1 MSTTAAYVGDVH
13 PILFVGCPMWAHRP
27 WVGRSLP
34 TDTVSGRELHA
45 YSRLLNA
52 VEGNTTFY
60 ASPTPASVRRWAD
73 QADPGFRFVFKVP
86 RTITHDRRLRDVD
99 HLLTPF
105 LTLLEPLAPVIGA
118 LTFQLPASFAPIDL
132 PVLDSLLGQLPRD
145 PWRWSVELRHPAF
158 FEFPDR
164 DIADALLGRHS
175 VERVLLD
182 SRPLYARPPMSEAGR
197 QTWGKKPRIPALT
210 DAITDEPI
218 VRIIGSDHPDV
229 TMAGLRDWHPIVADW
244 LRDGRYPTVFVHTP
258 DNLDAPDL
266 ARGFHDAVR
275 QLVPNLAPLPD
286 PLPVGTAE
294 QGSLF

>member
-1 MSTTAAYVGDVH
+1 
-13 PILFVGCPMWAHRP
+13 
-27 WVGRSLP
+27 
-34 TDTVSGRELHA
+34 
-45 YSRLLNA
+45 LLNA

-60 ASPTPASVRRWAD
+60 ATPTSNIVRRWAE
-73 QADPGFRFVFKVP
+73 QAHPGFRFVFKVP
-86 RTITHDRRLRDVD
+86 RTITHDRRLRDVHD
-99 HLLTPF
+99 LLTPF
-105 LTLLEPLAPVIGA
+105 LTLLEPLTSNIGA

-132 PVLDSLLGQLPRD
+132 PVLDSLLAQLPRD

-158 FEFPDR
+158 FESPER
-164 DIADALLGRHS
+164 DVADKLLARHS

-210 DAITDEPI
+210 DAITNEPI

-244 LRDGRYPTVFVHTP
+244 LTDGRNPTVFVHTP
-258 DNLDAPDL
+258 DNLDTPAL

-275 QLVPNLAPLPD
+275 LLVPDPAPLPD
-286 PLPVGTAE
+286 PLPVTAAQ